1 MKHINEI
8 IESDWEEIT
17 PKLRQLFLKEP
28 NNLFEISQLYNQKNI
43 GSILRQF
50 QNKNLLTIKVRDDG
64 IENHF

>member
-1 MKHINEI
+1 MKLINKI
-8 IESDWEEIT
+8 IESDLEEIT

-28 NNLFEISQLYNQKNI
+28 NNLVEISQLYNQKNI